1 MNKLNVILIN
11 SKINKCILNSTNNFI
26 NYIININDL
35 SNYSINKKINKINN
49 IINIYDNIN
58 YVNIIFY
65 NISNHIIINKIIVVL
80 NNIIYSFKKK
90 YNYNIIF
97 LNKDYS
103 LTKLIE
109 PSNIMNELN
118 LYKTIVLDPN
128 KNPISYLEYI
138 KLRKP
143 DNYNIDIFNT
153 KTTDLFPLTNA
164 VGMGSKYDSFFIHI
178 FPKNNNLNKNLFLI
192 GKGITFDTGGLNLK
206 TGYFGDMK
214 IDMTGSAI
222 ILSVLNLLV
231 NNNIKTNY
239 NIHLLLPIAENMIGN
254 NAIRPGMVIKTISNK
269 TVEIINTDAEGRLCI
284 VDSIEYI
291 LKYLKQNNDDVIL
304 DIATLTGN
312 VDHISSGIS
321 CVCVSNNKASLILD
335 KLIKISEDVGE
346 YLDKIIIRNEYLDL
360 LISPVADIKNI
371 NENSKADCVIAS
383 VFLNYFINDVLP
395 WIHLDLGCCVYKNNM
410 VSSYGIN
417 LLYEFIKQI
426 E

>member
-11 SKINKCILNSTNNFI
+11 SKKNKFIFNSTNNFI
-26 NYIININDL
+26 NYIINIDNI
-35 SNYSINKKINKINN
+35 SHHSTNKKINKINN

-65 NISNHIIINKIIVVL
+65 NISNHIIINKIITIF
-80 NNIIYSFKKK
+80 NNILYSFKKK
-90 YNYNIIF
+90 YYCNIIF
-97 LNKDYS
+97 LNKDYN

-109 PSNIMNELN
+109 PHNLMNELN
-118 LYKTIVLDPN
+118 IYKTIVLDPN
-128 KNPISYLEYI
+128 KNPTTYLEYI
-138 KLRKP
+138 KSRKP
-143 DNYNIDIFNT
+143 KDYKINIFNT
-153 KTTDLFPLTNA
+153 NTTDLFPLTNA
-164 VGMGSKYDSFFIHI
+164 VGMGSKYDSYFIHI
-178 FPKNNNLNKNLFLI
+178 SPINNNSNKNLFLI

-206 TGYFGDMK
+206 KGYFGDMK
-214 IDMTGSAI
+214 IDMIGSAI

-231 NNNIKTNY
+231 INNIKTNY

-254 NAIRPGMVIKTISNK
+254 DAIRPGMVVETISNK

-284 VDSIEYI
+284 ADSIEYI
-291 LKYLKQNNDDVIL
+291 LKFLKKSDNDIIL

-321 CVCVSNNKASLILD
+321 CVSTCNNKGSLILD
-335 KLIKISEDVGE
+335 KLINIGEDTGE

-360 LISPVADIKNI
+360 LSSNVADIKNI
-371 NENSKADCVIAS
+371 SEESKADCVIAS
-383 VFLNYFINDVLP
+383 VFLNYFINDTLP
-395 WIHLDLGCCVYKNNM
+395 WIHLDLGCCIYKNSK

>member
-11 SKINKCILNSTNNFI
+11 SKKNKFIFNSTNNFI
-26 NYIININDL
+26 NYIINIDNI
-35 SNYSINKKINKINN
+35 SHYSTNKKINKINN

-65 NISNHIIINKIIVVL
+65 NISNHIIINKIITIF
-80 NNIIYSFKKK
+80 NNILYSFKKK
-90 YNYNIIF
+90 YYYNIMF
-97 LNKDYS
+97 LNKNYN

-109 PSNIMNELN
+109 PSNIIKELN
-118 LYKTIVLDPN
+118 IYKTIVLDPN
-128 KNPISYLEYI
+128 KNPITYLEYI

-143 DNYNIDIFNT
+143 TDYNINIFNT

-164 VGMGSKYDSFFIHI
+164 VGMGSKYDSYFIHI
-178 FPKNNNLNKNLFLI
+178 SPINNNLNKNLFLI

-206 TGYFGDMK
+206 KGYFGDMK
-214 IDMTGSAI
+214 IDMIGSAI

-231 NNNIKTNY
+231 INNIKTNY

-254 NAIRPGMVIKTISNK
+254 NAIRPGMVIQTISNK

-284 VDSIEYI
+284 ADSIEYI
-291 LKYLKQNNDDVIL
+291 LKFLKKSNNDIIL

-321 CVCVSNNKASLILD
+321 CLSTSNNKGSSFLD
-335 KLIKISEDVGE
+335 KLIKIGEDTGE
-346 YLDKIIIRNEYLDL
+346 YLDKIIIRNEYLDIL
-360 LISPVADIKNI
+360 SSNVADIKNI
-371 NENSKADCVIAS
+371 SEEFKADCIIAS
-383 VFLNYFINDVLP
+383 AFLNYFINDIVP
-395 WIHLDLGCCVYKNNM
+395 WIHIDLGCCIYKNNIPT
-410 VSSYGIN
+410 SYGIN